1 MLVALSAG
9 RWGGR
14 RAVGRHRRDAE
25 FAGEDDVAS
34 MAHLVLLPIPD
45 HHLSQAVVVKYPDG
59 CVAIAY

>member
-25 FAGEDDVAS
+25 FAGEDDVALT
-34 MAHLVLLPIPD
+34 AHSSYSPSPITTFPK
-45 HHLSQAVVVKYPDG
+45 LSS
-59 CVAIAY
+59 